1 MSNEIQSINIFWGPD
16 KVFEEAVHSLDN
28 TTSLATVLAHISEK
42 EIKIKDANLPPTPP
56 MIVENLI
63 IFTDDYGGV
72 MEWAIL
78 GFSNN
83 VLRHTKIEIHNL
95 WLCNPPDKIHEDI
108 VKNYDKDIIKEHK
121 PQYPIITIEDI
132 KTIADGFN
140 KSVIGQPHVMKQVL
154 SSIYA
159 LKNSQRKRPVT
170 LLFLGDSGI
179 GKTET
184 AKYISKCLN
193 SDMVRIQ
200 FSMQQTNSAYQYIF
214 GAEHG
219 EDSLAR
225 ELVRRSSNVIL
236 LDEFDKVVPAFY
248 NAFYQMFDE
257 GVFVDTTYSVDV
269 SKCIIICTTNYRTDE
284 EAEKNLGTP
293 IYSRFSKVV
302 IFKPI
307 SIEDKLTIAS
317 NRYAEV
323 IDSLDDEDKAL
334 IESNGVLPFFEK
346 AIREG
351 SYPNMRMLRNDIE
364 DAVNLEILKARGII
378 PS

>member
-1 MSNEIQSINIFWGPD
+1 MSNEIQSINIFWGSD
-16 KVFEEAVHSLDN
+16 KVFEEATHSLDN
-28 TTSLATVLAHISEK
+28 TISLATVLAHISEK

-83 VLRHTKIEIHNL
+83 VLRHTKVEIHNL

-121 PQYPIITIEDI
+121 PKYPIITIGDM
-132 KTIADGFN
+132 KTIANGFN

-159 LKNSQRKRPVT
+159 LKSSQRKRPVT

-257 GVFVDTTYSVDV
+257 GVFVDTNYSVDV
-269 SKCIIICTTNYRTDE
+269 SKCIIICTTNYRTEE

-323 IDSLDDEDKAL
+323 IDNLDDEDKAL

-364 DAVNLEILKARGII
+364 DAVNLEILKARCII

>member
-1 MSNEIQSINIFWGPD
+1 MSNEIQSINIFWGSD

-121 PQYPIITIEDI
+121 PQYPIINIEDM

-269 SKCIIICTTNYRTDE
+269 SNCIIICTTNYRTDE

-364 DAVNLEILKARGII
+364 DAVYLEILKARGII

>member
-1 MSNEIQSINIFWGPD
+1 MSNEIQSINIFWGSD
-16 KVFEEAVHSLDN
+16 KVFEEATHSLDN
-28 TTSLATVLAHISEK
+28 TISLATVLAHISEK

-83 VLRHTKIEIHNL
+83 VLRHTKVEIHNL

-121 PQYPIITIEDI
+121 PKYPIITIGDM
-132 KTIADGFN
+132 KTIANGFN

-159 LKNSQRKRPVT
+159 LKSSQRKRPVT

-257 GVFVDTTYSVDV
+257 GVFVDTNYSVDV
-269 SKCIIICTTNYRTDE
+269 SKCIIICTTNYRTEE

-323 IDSLDDEDKAL
+323 IDNLDDEDKAL